1 MRAGR
6 FFWKLFLGH
15 AALVALVL
23 GACLWAVLTR
33 FDRIHDEATTADLRR
48 WAGALRA
55 VVVDRFDVA
64 HALELDALV
73 KTMGAADPEG
83 VRMTL
88 VSAAGVVLGD
98 SQADP
103 SGMDSHADRPEIRQ
117 ALTEG
122 WGESV
127 RWSRTVS
134 RDMKYVAVRVGSAE
148 RPLGYVRVSLGTQ
161 AMAAHD
167 LAVHRL
173 VWMIGLIGLLGA
185 VSLAL
190 GLAVLWSGRIF
201 RLTAT
206 AHRLSRGDLSIPI
219 HASGSDEVSLLAQS
233 LERMRDR
240 LARQLATIDRQNRM
254 LESLLAQLHEGVM
267 VTASDGRMVL
277 VNPAAARLLSLP
289 VGPDANRVA
298 TSGRRVEDCIQQND
312 LRQMLLPH
320 SAGQGPMNE
329 ARLDVPTEAGVRSIL
344 ARVSEITLPEPH
356 DYKEAM
362 AHSDHPA
369 TGRLLVLTDVTELT
383 RTLQL
388 RSDFVANASHELRT
402 PIAAIRA
409 AVDTV
414 LRIDVAGEAEAA
426 RRFLEII
433 ARHTSRL
440 EALVGDLLDLSRLES
455 PSASFQPTALRLQ
468 RVGDELHDRWSN
480 EIDRKQLRWGWDI
493 ADDCPN
499 VFANLYLLQLVL
511 DNLVDNAIK
520 FTDGGGRIGVA
531 CRREGRSVEIEVYD
545 TGCGIAPQ
553 DHQRVFERFYQVESA
568 RSGTAAAPPRGTGLG
583 LSIVKHAV
591 AALGGS
597 VRLDSALGSGT
608 RVTVSIP
615 NEPPSVTHA

>member
-1 MRAGR
+1 MRAGQ

-15 AALVALVL
+15 AALAALVL
-23 GACLWAVLTR
+23 GACLWAVITR
-33 FDRIHDEATTADLRR
+33 FDRIHDEATTADL
-48 WAGALRA
+48 
-55 VVVDRFDVA
+55 
-64 HALELDALV
+64 
-73 KTMGAADPEG
+73 
-83 VRMTL
+83 
-88 VSAAGVVLGD
+88 
-98 SQADP
+98 
-103 SGMDSHADRPEIRQ
+103 
-117 ALTEG
+117 
-122 WGESV
+122 
-127 RWSRTVS
+127 
-134 RDMKYVAVRVGSAE
+134 
-148 RPLGYVRVSLGTQ
+148 
-161 AMAAHD
+161 
-167 LAVHRL
+167 HRL
-173 VWMIGLIGLLGA
+173 VWTIGGVGLLGA
-185 VSLAL
+185 IALAL
-190 GLAVLWSGRIF
+190 VLAILLSGRIF

-219 HASGSDEVSLLAQS
+219 PADGSDEVSLLAQS
-233 LERMRDR
+233 LERMRHR
-240 LARQLATIDRQNRM
+240 LARQLATIDCQNRM

-267 VTASDGRMVL
+267 VTATDGRIVL
-277 VNPAAARLLSLP
+277 MNPAAARLLSQP
-289 VGPDANRVA
+289 VGP
-298 TSGRRVEDCIQQND
+298 SGRRVEDCIQHHA

-329 ARLDVPTEAGVRSIL
+329 ARLDIPTEAGVRSIL
-344 ARVSEITLPEPH
+344 ARVSEITLPELS
-356 DYKEAM
+356 DDKEAM

-369 TGRLLVLTDVTELT
+369 TGRLLVLTDITELT

-402 PIAAIRA
+402 PISAVRA

-414 LRIDVAGEAEAA
+414 LKIDAADEAGTA
-426 RRFLEII
+426 RRFLEVI

-455 PSASFQPTALRLQ
+455 PSASFQATVLRLQ

-480 EIDRKQLRWGWDI
+480 EIDRKQLRWGCDI

-520 FTDGGGRIGVA
+520 FTDAGGQIGVA
-531 CRREGRSVEIEVYD
+531 CRRGGRSVEIEVYD

-568 RSGTAAAPPRGTGLG
+568 RSGGAAAPPRGTGLG

-597 VRLDSALGSGT
+597 VRLDSALGTGT
-608 RVTVSIP
+608 RVTVTIP
-615 NEPPSVTHA
+615 DEAHPITHA